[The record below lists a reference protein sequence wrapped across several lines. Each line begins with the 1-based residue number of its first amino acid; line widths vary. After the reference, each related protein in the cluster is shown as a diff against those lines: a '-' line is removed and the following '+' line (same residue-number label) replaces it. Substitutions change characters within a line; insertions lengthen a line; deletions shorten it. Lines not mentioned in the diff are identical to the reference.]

1 MSAPGRGGSADRT
14 HNARFVAGAADA
26 ARLPPLPFPEIAFAG
41 RSNVGKSSLLN
52 RLVGRRSLAR
62 VSKTP
67 GRTQQINFFVIDERL
82 TFVDLPG
89 YGFARVPAA
98 IQQRWKQLVEGYL
111 TQRDN
116 LHAVVVIIDLRRG
129 IEPDDRLL
137 LDYLEAR
144 NLPLILAATK
154 SDKLGYA
161 ERQRR
166 TAALKMDRGASATV
180 VLVSSHSGE
189 GVQRLW
195 QEIESLLIRPP
206 RHKA

>member
-1 MSAPGRGGSADRT
+1 MHLP
-14 HNARFVAGAADA
+14 
-26 ARLPPLPFPEIAFAG
+26 RLPHPEIAFAG

-52 RLVGRRSLAR
+52 RLVGRHGLAR

-98 IQQRWKQLVEGYL
+98 IQQQWKDLVEGYL
-111 TQRDN
+111 SRRTN
-116 LHAVVVIIDLRRG
+116 LCAVVAIVDLRRG
-129 IEPDDRLL
+129 IEDDDGLL
-137 LDYLEAR
+137 IEYLHAR
-144 NLPLILAATK
+144 KIPVILAATK
-154 SDKLGYA
+154 ADKLAYG

-166 TAALKMDRGASATV
+166 AAALQARRGGVHAV
-180 VLVSSHSGE
+180 VLSSARSGE

-195 QEIESLLIRPP
+195 QEIEPLVAHPVRGN
-206 RHKA
+206 A